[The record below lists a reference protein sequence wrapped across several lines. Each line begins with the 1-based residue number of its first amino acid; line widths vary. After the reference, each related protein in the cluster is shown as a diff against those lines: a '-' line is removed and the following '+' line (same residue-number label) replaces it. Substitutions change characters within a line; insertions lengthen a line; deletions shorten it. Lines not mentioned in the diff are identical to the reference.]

1 MIHRFLD
8 IYIVYHAFCSVL
20 FFFFSSR
27 GRHTRC
33 ALVTGV
39 QTCALPILE
48 ALAGHDHPVRG
59 LAETTR
65 ARLVTQA
72 RLQQARKTG
81 APRFELRE
89 PEPGK
94 GFDLL
99 PAPQPGD
106 IFYDIEGDPFY
117 EGGLEY
123 LHGVWSDGRFDAF
136 WAHDNAAEARALS
149 RSEEHTSELQ

>member
-1 MIHRFLD
+1 M
-8 IYIVYHAFCSVL
+8 
-20 FFFFSSR
+20 
-27 GRHTRC
+27 
-33 ALVTGV
+33 
-39 QTCALPILE
+39 E

-136 WAHDNAAEARALS
+136 WAHDHAAEARALS
-149 RSEEHTSELQ
+149 QLLASFRKRLRSEERRVGKEGGSTGGSRWARA

>member
-1 MIHRFLD
+1 M
-8 IYIVYHAFCSVL
+8 
-20 FFFFSSR
+20 
-27 GRHTRC
+27 
-33 ALVTGV
+33 
-39 QTCALPILE
+39 E

-81 APRFELRE
+81 PPRFELRE

-94 GFDLL
+94 GFALL

-136 WAHDNAAEARALS
+136 RARHHAAQHRALYQPLAS
-149 RSEEHTSELQ
+149 FGHRHGAHPP